1 MSVRD
6 LMNTDVP
13 TGRLEDTVRDA
24 ARLMDE
30 THVKLLPVCEGDR
43 LVGVL
48 ADWDVICAVADG
60 GVPDNVFVR
69 SYMSVDVVTVTPDTA
84 VAEAGQLMGHRRIH
98 HLLVCDDDRFAGIVQ
113 SDVEWSQLSAPG
125 APRAT
130 FTAAL

>member
-6 LMNTDVP
+6 LMKTDVP

-60 GVPDNVFVR
+60 GFPTMCSFAATCR
-69 SYMSVDVVTVTPDTA
+69 STSLPLRPT
-84 VAEAGQLMGHRRIH
+84 QR
-98 HLLVCDDDRFAGIVQ
+98 
-113 SDVEWSQLSAPG
+113 S
-125 APRAT
+125 PR
-130 FTAAL
+130 LGS